1 MGARE
6 SSGADPVHDQGGHVP
21 TLKFK
26 KKKKKNLV
34 GIYKFKKYSY
44 AKVPTLIFVLNPHLR
59 FRKKKL
65 RKINVL
71 KLHQTPQTIQNY
83 RIHHK

>member
-1 MGARE
+1 MQPGT
-6 SSGADPVHDQGGHVP
+6 DPIHDQGGHVP

-26 KKKKKNLV
+26 KKIKLV
-34 GIYKFKKYSY
+34 GIYKFKKYRY

-59 FRKKKL
+59 LRKKKL

-71 KLHQTPQTIQNY
+71 KLHQTPQTI
-83 RIHHK
+83 

>member
-1 MGARE
+1 MSSGAA
-6 SSGADPVHDQGGHVP
+6 GADPVHDQGGHVP

-26 KKKKKNLV
+26 KKKNLV

-44 AKVPTLIFVLNPHLR
+44 AKVPILIFVLNPNLW
-59 FRKKKL
+59 FRKKKNI

-83 RIHHK
+83 SIHHK